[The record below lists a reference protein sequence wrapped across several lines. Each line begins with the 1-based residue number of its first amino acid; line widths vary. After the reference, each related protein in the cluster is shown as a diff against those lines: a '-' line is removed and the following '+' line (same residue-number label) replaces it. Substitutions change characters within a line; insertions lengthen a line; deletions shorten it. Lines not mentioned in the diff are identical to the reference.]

1 MKKRIF
7 ILTTILMMLSVT
19 DINAKTVSQQF
30 IDNAY
35 MYSNTDFPVAGIS
48 KTLIDLHN
56 KPQIQIK
63 EKDIIKQQ
71 QYTDE
76 KLSLLAHVIFAEAG
90 ADYIDD
96 TTLYYVGSVVLN
108 RVNSSK
114 YPDTIRDVVYQK
126 NQYECVTNGAINK
139 TPTDRCYK
147 IAKDLLENGS
157 ILPDEV
163 FGQADE
169 TVYKKYG
176 KKLYDKRCGECFF
189 YVK

>member
-1 MKKRIF
+1 MKK
-7 ILTTILMMLSVT
+7 M
-19 DINAKTVSQQF
+19 KTVILIALSLVLFSNIQ
-30 IDNAY
+30 ISIKAENINNTLPIAGVSNLISRTYD
-35 MYSNTDFPVAGIS
+35 YSNTI
-48 KTLIDLHN
+48 TI
-56 KPQIQIK
+56 IK
-63 EKDIIKQQ
+63 EEESIVKEPSYSKEDL
-71 QYTDE
+71 E
-76 KLSLLAHVIFAEAG
+76 LLTHVIFAEAG

-114 YPDTIRDVVYQK
+114 YPDTIRDVIYQK
-126 NQYECVTNGAINK
+126 SQYECVTNGAINK

-176 KKLYDKRCGECFF
+176 KKLYDKRYGECFF